1 MSEMSDEKL
10 VFGVSDRVELIATI
24 LMALAAIF
32 TAWAAFQ
39 SAKWS
44 GEQATSF
51 SLAGAARTESTR
63 FDTRAGQQAGI
74 DVAIFTSWLDAINAE
89 VRAGEVERVTSASD
103 YVPTP
108 GTLSAFYFD
117 RMRPEFKVAL
127 DAWLKL
133 DPLRTEGVS
142 ATPFGMDEY
151 VLENAV
157 EAARLQDVADQH
169 ADDAAVANQTSDDYV
184 LTVVAFALVLFF
196 GGISSKLGEAS
207 NRYLTVGAAVLLFSG
222 ATLVLLSLPNILP
235 F

>member
-51 SLAGAARTESTR
+51 SRAGAARTESTR

-108 GTLSAFYFD
+108 G
-117 RMRPEFKVAL
+117 
-127 DAWLKL
+127 
-133 DPLRTEGVS
+133 
-142 ATPFGMDEY
+142 
-151 VLENAV
+151 
-157 EAARLQDVADQH
+157 
-169 ADDAAVANQTSDDYV
+169 
-184 LTVVAFALVLFF
+184 
-196 GGISSKLGEAS
+196 
-207 NRYLTVGAAVLLFSG
+207 
-222 ATLVLLSLPNILP
+222 
-235 F
+235 